1 MKLRSM
7 AMSFTVNSTNFLN
20 NLTAVDT
27 RMMHATRLYAETAG
41 AQMEAYA
48 KQNAPWKDITGI
60 SRQTISHDV
69 KSERYKQTIILR
81 GGVSRHFIF
90 LELGFEKRYS
100 IINPT
105 LIKMAPGV
113 VRGWKAV
120 IGV

>member
-81 GGVSRHFIF
+81 GGVSSHFIF
-90 LELGFEKRYS
+90 LEMGFERCYS

-113 VRGWKAV
+113 VRGWKRI

>member
-1 MKLRSM
+1 MG
-7 AMSFTVNSTNFLN
+7 FEVNAANFLN

-27 RMMHATRLYAETAG
+27 RMLQATRLYAETAG

-81 GGVSRHFIF
+81 GGVSHHFIF
-90 LELGFEKRYS
+90 LEYSFERKYA
-100 IINPT
+100 IIEPT
-105 LIKMAPGV
+105 MIKLAPGI
-113 VRGWKAV
+113 VRGWKRV

>member
-1 MKLRSM
+1 MG
-7 AMSFTVNSTNFLN
+7 FEVNATNFLN

-90 LELGFEKRYS
+90 LEYSFERKYA
-100 IINPT
+100 IIEPT
-105 LIKMAPGV
+105 MIKLAPGI
-113 VRGWKAV
+113 VRGWRQ
-120 IGV
+120 ILNI

>member
-1 MKLRSM
+1 
-7 AMSFTVNSTNFLN
+7 MSFVVNSANFLN

-27 RMMHATRLYAETAG
+27 RMLHATRLYAETVG

-105 LIKMAPGV
+105 LIKMAPSV
-113 VRGWKAV
+113 VVGWRRIIDV
-120 IGV
+120 

>member
-7 AMSFTVNSTNFLN
+7 ALSFTVNSTNFLN

>member
-105 LIKMAPGV
+105 LIKMAPSV
-113 VRGWKAV
+113 VVGWRRIIDV
-120 IGV
+120 

>member
-1 MKLRSM
+1 MG
-7 AMSFTVNSTNFLN
+7 FEVNATNFLN

-27 RMMHATRLYAETAG
+27 RMLQATRLYAETAG

-81 GGVSRHFIF
+81 GGVSAHFPY
-90 LELGFEKRYS
+90 LELAMGKKYA

-105 LIKMAPGV
+105 LIKMAPGI

-120 IGV
+120 IGK

>member
-7 AMSFTVNSTNFLN
+7 AMGFTVNSTNFLN

-105 LIKMAPGV
+105 LIKMAPGI

>member
-1 MKLRSM
+1 MG
-7 AMSFTVNSTNFLN
+7 FEVNATNFLN

-27 RMMHATRLYAETAG
+27 RMLQATRLYAETAG

-81 GGVSRHFIF
+81 GGVSSHFIF

-113 VRGWKAV
+113 VAGWKRV

>member
-1 MKLRSM
+1 MKLRSI

-81 GGVSRHFIF
+81 GGVSRHFVF
-90 LELGFEKRYS
+90 LEMGFEGRYS
-100 IINPT
+100 IIKPT
-105 LIKMAPGV
+105 MIKMAPGV
-113 VRGWKAV
+113 IRGWRKI

>member
-1 MKLRSM
+1 MG
-7 AMSFTVNSTNFLN
+7 FEVNATNFLN

-81 GGVSRHFIF
+81 GGVSHHFIF
-90 LELGFEKRYS
+90 LEMAMGKKYA

-105 LIKMAPGV
+105 LIKMAPGIV
-113 VRGWKAV
+113 QGWRQI
-120 IGV
+120 IGK